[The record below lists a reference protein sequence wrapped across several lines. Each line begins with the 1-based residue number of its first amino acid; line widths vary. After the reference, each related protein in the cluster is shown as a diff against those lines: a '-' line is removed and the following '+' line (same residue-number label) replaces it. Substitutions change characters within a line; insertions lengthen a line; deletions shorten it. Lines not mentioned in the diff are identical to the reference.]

1 MSAPTEFLIG
11 VYIAYMMIA
20 NYPKF
25 KEQYSKMFKP

>member
-1 MSAPTEFLIG
+1 MSAATEFLIG

-25 KEQYSKMFKP
+25 KEQCNNIWKP